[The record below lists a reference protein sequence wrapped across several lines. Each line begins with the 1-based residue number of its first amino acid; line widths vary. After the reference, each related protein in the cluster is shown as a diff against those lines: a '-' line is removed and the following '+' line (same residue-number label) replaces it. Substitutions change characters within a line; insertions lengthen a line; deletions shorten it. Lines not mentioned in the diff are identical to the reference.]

1 MTCIPESDST
11 TSNCG
16 KSKRSH
22 TQKPLHLKMQV
33 RRWKNMSGQ
42 SRAVGESSAA
52 AHQTPVSGM
61 TRSRRRVAVQFINAS
76 HPRDV
81 ISAEAKKKIR
91 SHVAKDIHA
100 SRHSR
105 NRYMGEASN
114 RYNNQVEE
122 RELAEPNVPL
132 PAPECLLSSSRKDPF
147 QSFARPVTEM
157 EHFLIDHYVTI
168 VIPNSS
174 SYCNHG
180 DAETLFLSGMKS
192 HWLPLVFSDV
202 GLLCGLLLAACRH
215 LLIAGPAVNKQY
227 AGMALLYKGE
237 CIKSTNEAVVTEGTS
252 VSDATI
258 GKALIMSSDEFLC
271 GNMEISRLHA
281 DAIIRMVSLK
291 GGLRNLGAG
300 GFLRSL
306 VTWCVMHPM
315 FGEGES
321 LILEE

>member
-1 MTCIPESDST
+1 
-11 TSNCG
+11 
-16 KSKRSH
+16 
-22 TQKPLHLKMQV
+22 
-33 RRWKNMSGQ
+33 
-42 SRAVGESSAA
+42 
-52 AHQTPVSGM
+52 M

-81 ISAEAKKKIR
+81 TSAEAKKKIR

-105 NRYMGEASN
+105 NRYDS
-114 RYNNQVEE
+114 QVEE
-122 RELAEPNVPL
+122 RESAELNVPL

-168 VIPNSS
+168 VIPNAS
-174 SYCNHG
+174 SYCDHG
-180 DAETLFLSGMKS
+180 DAEALFLTGMRS
-192 HWLPLVFSDV
+192 HWLPLAFSDV

-215 LLIAGPAVNKQY
+215 LLIAGPAVNKEY
-227 AGMALLYKGE
+227 AGMALRYKGE
-237 CIKSTNEAVVTEGTS
+237 CIKSTNQAVVTEGTS

>member
-1 MTCIPESDST
+1 MTCNPESVST

-16 KSKRSH
+16 RSKRSH

-33 RRWKNMSGQ
+33 RRWKHMSGQ
-42 SRAVGESSAA
+42 SRAVGESSTA

-76 HPRDV
+76 HPRDA
-81 ISAEAKKKIR
+81 ISTEAKKKIR

-114 RYNNQVEE
+114 RYDNQVEE
-122 RELAEPNVPL
+122 RELAELNVPL

-157 EHFLIDHYVTI
+157 EHFLIDHCTGHETFRRYEAYLMCPLDVTI
-168 VIPNSS
+168 VIPKSS

-227 AGMALLYKGE
+227 AGMALIYKGE

-258 GKALIMSSDEFLC
+258 GKALIMSSDE
-271 GNMEISRLHA
+271 
-281 DAIIRMVSLK
+281 V
-291 GGLRNLGAG
+291 
-300 GFLRSL
+300 RSL
-306 VTWCVMHPM
+306 HKFLNPQPLVIDTRC
-315 FGEGES
+315 
-321 LILEE
+321 I